1 MRKLLT
7 LVAVFALAA
16 CNSVYIKPNANLDKN
31 QTIYAQRGGYS
42 MRRSI
47 KERLED
53 RGYNVVV
60 GKAKF
65 NRVLGIDNENWESA
79 DIDASDTMNAR
90 YIVKVSERRESFAW
104 YWCPL
109 NGFWWWNFN
118 ISIADQKTGQ
128 ELMTWRGRGCANSS
142 LRKLDSV
149 LDELEQK

>member
-1 MRKLLT
+1 MKKLFA
-7 LVAVFALAA
+7 LVAVLALTA
-16 CNSVYIKPNANLDKN
+16 CNSVYIKPGVTLNKN
-31 QTIYAQRGGYS
+31 YTVYAQRGGYS

-53 RGYNVVV
+53 RGYRVVV

-65 NRVLGIDNENWESA
+65 NRVLDVDNENWESA

-90 YIVKVSERRESFAW
+90 YIVKVSERRERFAW

-142 LRKLDSV
+142 LQKLDNV
-149 LDELEQK
+149 LDELEAK

>member
-1 MRKLLT
+1 
-7 LVAVFALAA
+7 
-16 CNSVYIKPNANLDKN
+16 
-31 QTIYAQRGGYS
+31 

-53 RGYNVVV
+53 RGYRVVV

-65 NRVLGIDNENWESA
+65 NRVLDVDNENWESA

-90 YIVKVSERRESFAW
+90 YIVKVSERRERFAW

-118 ISIADQKTGQ
+118 ISIADQKNWSGINDLAWAWLRKQ
-128 ELMTWRGRGCANSS
+128 QSAKNWIMSWMS
-142 LRKLDSV
+142 LRQNKDFICDVKNRPAWFNNYAGL
-149 LDELEQK
+149 